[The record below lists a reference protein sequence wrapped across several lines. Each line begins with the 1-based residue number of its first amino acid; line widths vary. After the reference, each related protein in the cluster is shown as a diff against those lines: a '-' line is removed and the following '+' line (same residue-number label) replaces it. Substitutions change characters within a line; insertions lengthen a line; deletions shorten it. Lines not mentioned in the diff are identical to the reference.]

1 MKIDFHVHS
10 IHSPDS
16 VNSMWMINKICKR
29 RGITPVISDHD
40 RMSYAVRYRRRFG
53 NAIVAEEIKTSSGE
67 LICLFANEWIRP
79 GLSVEETID
88 RIRAQGALVYVPHPF
103 DRLRSTA
110 IKKIYFKPDIIEV
123 FNSRTIDRGSNE
135 VALRYAERNR
145 FLKAVGSDAHLPY
158 EIGGS
163 YAEMDVFDSAKEFKK
178 NLSNA
183 VLVRNYSLR
192 FGYPFSVAVRAVRS
206 VIGNPRIP

>member
-16 VNSMWMINKICKR
+16 LNSMWLLNRICRKK
-29 RGITPVISDHD
+29 GITPVISDHD
-40 RMSYAVRYRRRFG
+40 RMSYAVRYKRRFG

-103 DRLRSTA
+103 DRLRGTA
-110 IKKIYFKPDIIEV
+110 VKKIYFKPDIIEV
-123 FNSRTIDRGSNE
+123 FNSRSIDRKSNE
-135 VALRYAERNR
+135 TALRYAERNG

-158 EIGGS
+158 EIGCS
-163 YAEMDVFDSAKEFKK
+163 YVEMDEFDSIKEFKN
-178 NLSNA
+178 NLSDA
-183 VLVRNYSLR
+183 MLVRNYSLR
-192 FGYPFSVAVRAVRS
+192 LGYPFSAAVRAFRNV
-206 VIGNPRIP
+206 VGDPKIP